1 MGNDGGSIPKRR
13 ELVREAARN
22 PTSSQLK
29 ETRKEQLAHRW
40 STCPISHKPLVTPVV
55 SDSAGNLYNKDAI
68 IQYLL
73 YDEASSIDKSEAD
86 KILQG
91 RVKSL
96 KDVVEVQFEEN
107 PDQRAASI
115 DQWICPVTLK
125 PLGPSVKAVY
135 LVPCGHAF
143 SLEATKEMKGETCL
157 QCGEANESQRDV
169 VPILPMT
176 QEEREVLQKRSQ
188 ALAAQGLTHS
198 LKKVSGKKRKAH
210 GAVVEVASVPQGEDA
225 QAKVELLQPQRKEAS
240 KSEPNPRSSTPAS
253 GTSTPKISH
262 GIQNA
267 ATANLTAKVLA
278 EEEARKKRR
287 LLGGEN
293 ENLKSLFSKRDTIGS
308 RKDGDFMTRGFSV
321 A

>member
-1 MGNDGGSIPKRR
+1 M
-13 ELVREAARN
+13 
-22 PTSSQLK
+22 
-29 ETRKEQLAHRW
+29 
-40 STCPISHKPLVTPVV
+40 TPVV

-73 YDEASSIDKSEAD
+73 PDEASSMDKSEAN
-86 KILQG
+86 KVLQG

-107 PDQRAASI
+107 PDERAASI

-125 PLGPSVKAVY
+125 PLGPAVKAVY

-157 QCGEANESQRDV
+157 QCGVANESQRDV
-169 VPILPMT
+169 VPIFPMT
-176 QEEREVLQKRSQ
+176 EEEREILQKRLQ

-198 LKKVSGKKRKAH
+198 LKKVSGKKRKAN
-210 GAVVEVASVPQGEDA
+210 GAVVEASSLLQGENI
-225 QAKVELLQPQRKEAS
+225 QSEVEESQPQRKDVP
-240 KSEPNPRSSTPAS
+240 KPEPGPRSNTPAS
-253 GTSTPKISH
+253 GISTPKMPH

-267 ATANLTAKVLA
+267 ATASLTAKVLA

-287 LLGGEN
+287 LMVGEN
-293 ENLKSLFSKRDTIGS
+293 ENLKSLFSKSETIGS

-321 A
+321 ASKARNA